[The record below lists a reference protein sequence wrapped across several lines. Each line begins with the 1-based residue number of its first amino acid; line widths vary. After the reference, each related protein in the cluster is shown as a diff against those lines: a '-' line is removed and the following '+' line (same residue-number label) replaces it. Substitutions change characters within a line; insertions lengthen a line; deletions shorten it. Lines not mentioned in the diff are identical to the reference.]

1 MAKRE
6 AILSVI
12 YDAWGG
18 MHPGA
23 WRHPDAPKDPAMD
36 FQHIKYLAQ
45 TAERGKLHAFFLAD
59 SLAYALEKDPQ
70 VLSLTS
76 NVARFE
82 PFTLCTALAMAT
94 QHIGLA
100 LTASTT
106 YSEPFNIAR
115 MFASLDHLSGG
126 RAGWNIVT
134 STGEAGANFNGFQ
147 PGRDDRYKRASEFY
161 DVVAGLWDGLE
172 DDAFLYD
179 KAGGRFFDPEKI
191 KSLNHKGEFYQ
202 VEGPLN
208 ISRPPQGHPV
218 ICQAGSSP
226 AGLAFATRVAEILF
240 TYGLDLE
247 ASKAL
252 YKEIKSMA
260 AANGRDPDHIK
271 VLPSL
276 GIVLGHTQEEADAK
290 LAQIDALADPQIG
303 IERLKGLIDYDLT
316 PHDLD
321 GPVPEI
327 PETQSWSKT
336 MQDYY
341 LGMAREQNL
350 TVRQLSMMAMRFDA
364 VAMSAQAAADHI
376 ENYVVNEAA
385 DGFNISFA
393 DASGSLE
400 ILVDEVVPELQ
411 RRGVFRQDYQG
422 TSFREDLG
430 IPRPSA
436 RPQ

>member
-1 MAKRE
+1 
-6 AILSVI
+6 
-12 YDAWGG
+12 
-18 MHPGA
+18 
-23 WRHPDAPKDPAMD
+23 
-36 FQHIKYLAQ
+36 
-45 TAERGKLHAFFLAD
+45 
-59 SLAYALEKDPQ
+59 
-70 VLSLTS
+70 
-76 NVARFE
+76 
-82 PFTLCTALAMAT
+82 
-94 QHIGLA
+94 
-100 LTASTT
+100 
-106 YSEPFNIAR
+106 
-115 MFASLDHLSGG
+115 
-126 RAGWNIVT
+126 
-134 STGEAGANFNGFQ
+134 
-147 PGRDDRYKRASEFY
+147 
-161 DVVAGLWDGLE
+161 
-172 DDAFLYD
+172 
-179 KAGGRFFDPEKI
+179 
-191 KSLNHKGEFYQ
+191 
-202 VEGPLN
+202 
-208 ISRPPQGHPV
+208 
-218 ICQAGSSP
+218 
-226 AGLAFATRVAEILF
+226 
-240 TYGLDLE
+240 
-247 ASKAL
+247 
-252 YKEIKSMA
+252 MA